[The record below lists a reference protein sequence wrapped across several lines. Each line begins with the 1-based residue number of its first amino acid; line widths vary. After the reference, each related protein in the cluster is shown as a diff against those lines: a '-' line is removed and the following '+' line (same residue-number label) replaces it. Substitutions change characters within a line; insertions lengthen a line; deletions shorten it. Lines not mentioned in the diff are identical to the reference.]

1 METKNIFKSIYFKIF
16 VVIAMVLAFW
26 YFGSEAKAGSITL
39 NNLDFEIQLNEDGS
53 MDVTENWD
61 ARIYDTNTMFKAIHM
76 NSTKFKEIT
85 DVEIIQV
92 FDGLIIYKTKDLD
105 KVCKLKFVNNTFLL
119 LGLQKTNLDTSFNN
133 EMSKLVKRL
142 NLNFSVIKEHIKPL
156 KKKNFKIMAIDKNT
170 DIGRIAESGH
180 FGVWCESGDLNA
192 AITNIDRLAKSE
204 SLRKDLGEAGYKFL
218 LDNYTVD
225 KSVDTILEGLTCTN
239 ISSKD

>member
-1 METKNIFKSIYFKIF
+1 
-16 VVIAMVLAFW
+16 
-26 YFGSEAKAGSITL
+26 
-39 NNLDFEIQLNEDGS
+39 
-53 MDVTENWD
+53 
-61 ARIYDTNTMFKAIHM
+61 
-76 NSTKFKEIT
+76 
-85 DVEIIQV
+85 
-92 FDGLIIYKTKDLD
+92 
-105 KVCKLKFVNNTFLL
+105 
-119 LGLQKTNLDTSFNN
+119 
-133 EMSKLVKRL
+133 
-142 NLNFSVIKEHIKPL
+142 
-156 KKKNFKIMAIDKNT
+156 MAIDKNT